1 MRSHSSGAPVFI
13 TQPADEVPPE
23 LAALDAAVAAAPDDV
38 GARRNRAEALTS
50 LHRYAEAER
59 DLRHA
64 LRFAADDVELL
75 TALGGVLC
83 RGGRWRDALVPLQ
96 RAIEL
101 APEQGVAHYHL
112 AEVYNHVA
120 QFPAALASYE
130 TAARLLPDAWRAHKG
145 AGHVLD
151 RMGRPTEAAVA
162 HRKARDAQRPPAQRP
177 PASRR

>member
-1 MRSHSSGAPVFI
+1 VFT

-23 LAALDAAVAAAPDDV
+23 LLALDAAVAASPDDL
-38 GARRNRAEALTS
+38 APRRNRADALTA

-64 LRFAADDVELL
+64 LKFAADDVELL

-83 RGGRWRDALVPLQ
+83 RGGRWRDAVAFLQ

-101 APEQGVAHYHL
+101 APEHGLAHYHL
-112 AEVYNHVA
+112 AEVYNHID
-120 QFPAALASYE
+120 QLPAALAAYE

-151 RMGRPTEAAVA
+151 RMGRPAEAAMA
-162 HRKARDAQRPPAQRP
+162 HRKARDTRGREAAGT
-177 PASRR
+177 